1 MNEPSVQELLA
12 QAVRKES
19 RKKIQRAIELGADVN
34 RVFMKDIH
42 SVEILEYLQEL
53 GMELELEEYI
63 QLLLATIEGPEEAV
77 IHRVNMELVYYI
89 FDIFEKTQE
98 FRDEIR
104 DEKFEQYLL
113 NAYEIC
119 LERNYDSIA
128 KMIEPYLPFSTT
140 KLLIMAAFANNKTAV
155 ERMSTE
161 LRLPEQ
167 LRDQLALLMTEYLL
181 SNSINRSDIENF
193 EKQLEDFIEIRND
206 KLWNAVKNNDEKLFE
221 EAIEDGATVCEH
233 EYLEMAIRN
242 NNINI
247 VKHIAYN
254 PECVYVYITRDI
266 FLAEGLYYCVKYGKT
281 NIFEF
286 LLNEGANPYHMSSSL
301 YSEKE
306 GGKGKNLLEI
316 AIKLERKEIV
326 ALLLNYEVDPDF
338 PKLIKYAQKHNNTN
352 MARFL
357 LQKQAEYLGERNR
370 PDLDIIDEDEQKA
383 EGRSE
388 ERVDRYCKQNK
399 TIRDNEPLY
408 DDITVLFF
416 VAGKR
421 NARAECYSKAELK
434 EIFSH
439 AAPVYEMDGPP
450 LGVSAGEYKG
460 PRGPNENEPVYKLPW
475 TGIWVDKSIPEL
487 VDNRA
492 SVIILHAELKSIG
505 SGHGVGQMAGQWGGN
520 WQLGRDDRGR
530 EIAIFMENG
539 DAQPDERE
547 TVYYGTEGWLD

>member
-34 RVFMKDIH
+34 RVRMEDIH

-53 GMELELEEYI
+53 GMEMELKEYVW
-63 QLLLATIEGPEEAV
+63 LLLDTIEGPKEAV

-113 NAYEIC
+113 HAYEVC

-140 KLLIMAAFANNKTAV
+140 KLLIMAAFANSKNTV
-155 ERMSTE
+155 ERISTK

-193 EKQLEDFIEIRND
+193 EKQLDTFIVIRDD
-206 KLWNAVKNNDEKLFE
+206 KMWRGIKHNDEKLLE
-221 EAIEDGATVCEH
+221 EAIEDGANISDY
-233 EYLEMAIRN
+233 EYLDMAIKYN
-242 NNINI
+242 NLFAIDYIINNTDYSNSGFLSKEELIDSGIRISVQYSNTASLRVFLSHIEKYQNIGM
-247 VKHIAYN
+247 
-254 PECVYVYITRDI
+254 DI
-266 FLAEGLYYCVKYGKT
+266 FS
-281 NIFEF
+281 
-286 LLNEGANPYHMSSSL
+286 H
-301 YSEKE
+301 KE
-306 GGKGKNLLEI
+306 GGGITILEY
-316 AIKLERKEIV
+316 AIRRSTKEIV
-326 ALLLNYEVDPDF
+326 NILLTSVIDPDF
-338 PKLIKYAQKHNNTN
+338 SKLIKYAQKYNKSDI
-352 MARFL
+352 ARFL

-388 ERVDRYCKQNK
+388 ERVDRYCTQNK

-416 VAGKR
+416 VAGNR
-421 NARAECYSKAELK
+421 NARAECYSKEELK

-450 LGVSAGEYKG
+450 LGISAGEYKG
-460 PRGPNENEPVYKLPW
+460 LRGPNENEPVYKLPW

-487 VDNRA
+487 VDNGA
-492 SVIILHAELKSIG
+492 SVILLHAELKSIG

-530 EIAIFMENG
+530 EVAIFMENG